1 MRNADVVI
9 IGSGIAA
16 LMAAEE
22 ICQSKNVIL
31 FTKKK
36 IWDSNSMLAQGGI
49 AAVMSEDDSWK
60 IHKEDTLIAGCNV
73 NNIEAVEELVKNG
86 TMSMK
91 DLVSIG
97 MVFDKDE
104 TGQFHLGREGAHRKN
119 RILHAG
125 GDATGKHLVETV
137 YERIKDKI
145 TIIEDEMA
153 IDLMI
158 QDGKCKGVFT
168 LNEAG
173 EIISYVA
180 STTLLATGGIGAM
193 YQFSSNNKSITGDGI
208 AMAYRAGCEM
218 ADLEFIQFHPT
229 MLYINGAC
237 KGLVSEAV
245 RGEGACLVTK
255 SGRRIMKGLH
265 PFEDLAPRDV
275 VSRAIFNEMQNGEE
289 IYLSIE
295 MINGFEK
302 RFPTITSNLI
312 NNGIDLKKGLIPV
325 VPGAHFH
332 MGGVK
337 TSTNGETTIPGLY
350 AVGEVACT
358 GVHGANRLASNS
370 LLEGIV
376 FGKKVAKFIANLQ
389 STSTNANEQK
399 YMIPRHR
406 SLPTKDEI
414 KEKMMKYIGIV
425 RNEVDLEKAISYF
438 SYYLESETLDSR
450 PMSKDELE
458 RYNMLTTGKLIAE
471 AALGRKESIG
481 SHFIEY
487 IDQPATI

>member
-31 FTKKK
+31 FTKRKV
-36 IWDSNSMLAQGGI
+36 WDSNSMLAQGGI
-49 AAVMSEDDSWK
+49 AVVMSEDDSWEL
-60 IHKEDTLIAGCNV
+60 HKQDTLEAGCNV
-73 NNIEAVEELVKNG
+73 NNIDAVEELVKKG
-86 TMSMK
+86 TMSMN

-97 MVFDKDE
+97 MEFDKDE
-104 TGQFHLGREGAHRKN
+104 YGQFHLGREGAHRKN
-119 RILHAG
+119 RILHSG

-145 TIIEDEMA
+145 TIIENEMA

-158 QDGKCKGVFT
+158 QDGKCKGVYT
-168 LNEAG
+168 LNDNGDLKTYFANT
-173 EIISYVA
+173 I
-180 STTLLATGGIGAM
+180 LLATGGIGAM
-193 YQFSSNNKSITGDGI
+193 FQFSSNNQAITGDGI

-218 ADLEFIQFHPT
+218 TDLEFIQFHPT
-229 MLYINGAC
+229 MLYINGSC

-245 RGEGACLVTK
+245 RGEGAYLVTK
-255 SGRRIMKGLH
+255 TGRRIMNGIH

-295 MINGFEK
+295 MIDGFEQ
-302 RFPTITSNLI
+302 RFPTITLNLI
-312 NNGIDLKKGLIPV
+312 QNGIDLKKGLIPV

-332 MGGVK
+332 MGGIK
-337 TSTNGETTIPGLY
+337 TTLNGETTIPGLY

-376 FGKKVAKFIANLQ
+376 FGKKVARFIAEHPLDPVDENQ
-389 STSTNANEQK
+389 PR
-399 YMIPRHR
+399 YMIPRFR
-406 SLPTKDEI
+406 TLPTKDEM
-414 KEKMMKYIGIV
+414 KQTMMKYIGIV
-425 RNEVDLEKAISYF
+425 RNEEDLEKAIKYF
-438 SYYLESETLDSR
+438 SYFLESKTLDSR
-450 PMSKDELE
+450 PMNKEEIE

-471 AALGRKESIG
+471 AALNRKESIG

-487 IDQPATI
+487 IDQPANI

>member
-1 MRNADVVI
+1 MRTADVVI

-49 AAVMSEDDSWK
+49 AAVMSDDDSWEL
-60 IHKEDTLIAGCNV
+60 HKQDTLEAGCNV

-86 TMSMK
+86 TTSMK

-97 MVFDKDE
+97 MEFDKDE
-104 TGQFHLGREGAHRKN
+104 LGQFHLGREGAHRKN
-119 RILHAG
+119 RILHSG
-125 GDATGKHLVETV
+125 GDATGKHLVETI
-137 YERIKDKI
+137 YARLKDKI
-145 TIIEDEMA
+145 TIIEHEMV
-153 IDLMI
+153 IDLII
-158 QDGKCKGVFT
+158 QDGLCKGVYI
-168 LNEAG
+168 LNENG
-173 EIISYVA
+173 ELESCFA
-180 STTLLATGGIGAM
+180 NTTLLATGGIGAM
-193 YQFSSNNKSITGDGI
+193 YQFSSNNRAITGDGI
-208 AMAYRAGCEM
+208 AMAFRAGCEM

-245 RGEGACLVTK
+245 RGEGAFLVTK
-255 SGRRIMKGLH
+255 TGRRIMKGIH

-295 MINGFEK
+295 MIDGFEQ
-302 RFPTITSNLI
+302 RFPTITANLI
-312 NNGIDLKKGLIPV
+312 NNGIDLEKGLIPV

-337 TSTNGETTIPGLY
+337 TSANGETTIPGLY

-376 FGKKVAKFIANLQ
+376 FGKKVAKFIADLPLAKINENLP
-389 STSTNANEQK
+389 K
-399 YMIPRHR
+399 YMIPRFR
-406 SLPTKDEI
+406 TLPTKDEI
-414 KEKMMKYIGIV
+414 KEIMMKYIGIV
-425 RNEVDLEKAISYF
+425 RNEDDLTKAITYF
-438 SYYLESETLDSR
+438 SYFLESKTVDTR
-450 PMSKDELE
+450 PMNKEEIE
-458 RYNMLTTGKLIAE
+458 RYNMLITGKLIAE
-471 AALGRKESIG
+471 AAIRRKESIG

-487 IDQPATI
+487 IDQPANI